1 MYNNCILENYTY
13 ILGATS
19 EIGTELIK
27 LKLDNHNRNLCLLTT
42 NPSKLKTHVGELGMA
57 QSSKIK
63 VVDYNLSNSD
73 ETVAKLLKLREDF
86 PPRRIFIMV
95 GYLGN
100 RNGDNSDEEISKI
113 FNVNVNYL
121 CKIFDSLYEVGYFE
135 NVESIHFS
143 SSVGADLFYK
153 RLFHYYESK
162 RLLNEYLESLR
173 TKIPN
178 VFIQTMKIGPVFDTE
193 MGPSTGIFKFVASS
207 KSVIAK
213 NIIKGIDGDEEE
225 YIPKIW
231 KLIIILYQL
240 TPSFI
245 QKKLKKII

>member
-19 EIGTELIK
+19 EIGKELIK
-27 LKLDNHNRNLCLLTT
+27 LKLDRYNRNLCLLTT
-42 NPSKLKTHVGELGMA
+42 NPSRLETYVEELGMA
-57 QSSKIK
+57 RSSKIK

-73 ETVAKLLKLREDF
+73 QTVAKLLKLREDF
-86 PPRRIFIMV
+86 PPRRIFVMV

-121 CKIFDSLYEVGYFE
+121 CKIFDSLYEADYFE
-135 NVESIHFS
+135 DIESIHFS

-153 RLFHYYESK
+153 RLFDYYESK
-162 RLLNEYLESLR
+162 RLLNEYLQSLR
-173 TKIPN
+173 TKTSN

-193 MGPSTGIFKFVASS
+193 MGPSTGIFKLVASS
-207 KSVIAK
+207 KSAIAK
-213 NIIKGIDGDEEE
+213 NIIKGINGDEEE

-231 KLIIILYQL
+231 KLIINLYKL
-240 TPSFI
+240 TPNFI
-245 QKKLKKII
+245 QEKLKKII